1 MFLQSLPLFTLGRR
15 EKFAIGGNGNVEM
28 RGGNVPGGER
38 GGRYSTCLKLAI
50 LLQLM
55 GNCIQSTS

>member
-38 GGRYSTCLKLAI
+38 GGRYST
-50 LLQLM
+50 
-55 GNCIQSTS
+55 

>member
-1 MFLQSLPLFTLGRR
+1 MITCMSCYFPESGSLPLFTLGRM

-38 GGRYSTCLKLAI
+38 GGRYST
-50 LLQLM
+50 
-55 GNCIQSTS
+55 